1 MNTRPRIWTVA
12 LLVLTAGALV
22 ASLNAATLKVGD
34 PAPKLQV
41 SKWIQGEPVNEFS
54 KDQAYIVEF
63 WATWCGPCRV
73 SIPHLNDI
81 HNKFKDKGLIV
92 IGQDVWE
99 NDIKLVDPFVK
110 EMGKKMTYR
119 VALDLVP
126 EGEKAKGRMAE
137 TWMEAA
143 GQNGIPSAFLVNKQG
158 QIAWIGHPM
167 QLKESVLEQV
177 LDGTFDIKKAA
188 ADFEVK
194 QKRETETRTL
204 YRDLNTAMRGKKWDD
219 AEAAVAKIE
228 ALLPEDE
235 RDGMGSIR
243 FNILL
248 SRKDYKA
255 AYTLATKLSDANKDN
270 AMFQNQLAWD
280 IATKPE
286 IEERN
291 LEVAEMIALRANSAA
306 KGEDA
311 AILDTVARVMFMKGE
326 KQKAIEYQKK
336 AVELSKGKTKEQ
348 FAKTLKSYEAGELP
362 DEK

>member
-1 MNTRPRIWTVA
+1 MKLHRV
-12 LLVLTAGALV
+12 VLGFTFMAVGVLCTPPFSEAESPQPKKRQGFERGIV
-22 ASLNAATLKVGD
+22 QVGD
-34 PAPKLQV
+34 EAPNFTLRDLTGNVMSLSQLRGKVVLL
-41 SKWIQGEPVNEFS
+41 N
-54 KDQAYIVEF
+54 F
-63 WATWCGPCRV
+63 WATWCGPCRT

-81 HNKFKDKGLIV
+81 HNKFKEKGLIV

-143 GQNGIPSAFLVNKQG
+143 GQNGIPSAFVVDKQG
-158 QIAWIGHPM
+158 LIAWIGHPM

-194 QKRETETRTL
+194 QKREIETRTL

-235 RDGMGSIR
+235 RDGMGSVR

-248 SRKDYKA
+248 GKKDYKA
-255 AYTLATKLSDANKDN
+255 AYALATKLSDANKDN

-280 IATKPE
+280 IATKPG

-311 AILDTVARVMFMKGE
+311 ARNRKMLIDISMFL
-326 KQKAIEYQKK
+326 YFN
-336 AVELSKGKTKEQ
+336 LCNC
-348 FAKTLKSYEAGELP
+348 
-362 DEK
+362 